1 MFNKQYIVEKR
12 KHKEVTTIGIKAYF
26 NDVPTLRH
34 NSLDEHIIGAVAQCL
49 QIILVISKLDD
60 ELDQRKWRNK
70 IIIPEGLEVHERSQC
85 PKLLAPGKCKK
96 PTVMIGA
103 GH

>member
-1 MFNKQYIVEKR
+1 MYCRKEE

-60 ELDQRKWRNK
+60 EIRENGETRLSYLKDWRCTKDHNVQNFWL
-70 IIIPEGLEVHERSQC
+70 PENVRNLQS
-85 PKLLAPGKCKK
+85 
-96 PTVMIGA
+96 
-103 GH
+103 